1 MTEIIYS
8 KEPVD
13 YQQALFF
20 MENKVEEIIAK
31 KSQNYLWFLEH
42 NPVYTAG
49 TSAKPEDL
57 LNPQFPVYQV
67 GRGGQF
73 TYHGPGQLVIYVMFD
88 LRKLFHPKDPDL
100 RKFIYIL
107 EEWIIH
113 TLNAIGIQ
121 GERRNGRVGIW
132 VVTSNGE
139 KKIAAIGIRVKKWVS
154 FHGIAI
160 NINPNLSHFDGIVP
174 CGINEYGITSLHELG
189 INLTIEELYQK
200 FSQKLQ
206 YIKNKFF
213 CEL

>member
-8 KEPVD
+8 KELVD

-31 KSQNYLWFLEH
+31 KSQDYLWFLEH

-88 LRKLFHPKDPDL
+88 LKKLFHPKDPDL
-100 RKFIYIL
+100 RQFIYML
-107 EEWIIH
+107 EEWIIQ
-113 TLNAIGIQ
+113 TLNAIGIK
-121 GERRNGRVGIW
+121 GERRAGRVGIW
-132 VVTSNGE
+132 VVTSKGE
-139 KKIAAIGIRVKKWVS
+139 KKIAAIGIRIKKWVS

-160 NINPNLSHFDGIVP
+160 NLNPNLSHFDGIVP

-189 INLTIEELYQK
+189 FNLTMEELYQQ
-200 FSQKLQ
+200 FNQNLQ
-206 YIKNKFF
+206 YIKKYF
-213 CEL
+213 